1 MNLNNKELKIYD
13 ERGNEI
19 YIRCYDED
27 GEDYDEAWF
36 EYDENKNMTYFKNN
50 YGVEEWSL
58 YDKHNRLVNII
69 DHDGIEI
76 WLEYN
81 KYNHIHFKSSNGDE
95 DWYRR
100 DNDGGAVDI
109 TKKEFEEKKYGIRQ

>member
-1 MNLNNKELKIYD
+1 MDLRDKELKICD

-19 YIRCYDED
+19 YIRSYDED

-36 EYDENKNMTYFKNN
+36 EYDENDNMIYFKNN
-50 YGVEEWSL
+50 YGEEEWSL

-69 DHDGIEI
+69 DQDGIET

-81 KYNHIHFKSSNGDE
+81 ENNCIHSKSSNEEENWFKYNEDGAIDISKEEFDE
-95 DWYRR
+95 
-100 DNDGGAVDI
+100 V
-109 TKKEFEEKKYGIRQ
+109 